1 MKVLFIFIFCLVL
14 AVLISKLNTYFTSLE
29 YHKLKLQRLK
39 EDREE
44 AMRRLVHIEYSIEE
58 ETQCINRRL
67 ANTSVS
73 DINMSTDEIE
83 IERN

>member
-1 MKVLFIFIFCLVL
+1 MKVLFIFIFCLILV
-14 AVLISKLNTYFTSLE
+14 VLIGKLNAYFTSLE

-44 AMRRLVHIEYSIEE
+44 VMRKLVYIEYSIEE
-58 ETQCINRRL
+58 ETQCINKRL

-73 DINMSTDEIE
+73 DIDMSTDEIE
-83 IERN
+83 VERN